1 MVAVI
6 GDVHGCFYTLQNL
19 VEKIRAKYPDI
30 KIYCVGDLVDRG
42 NYSLEVIDYVLS
54 ESIEF
59 TKGNHDLMFYA
70 FYRDPNTSMAKNW
83 IQNGAA
89 TTIES
94 YINNVEKRD
103 EHLNVIYNAPL
114 FINTVDCFISHAGI
128 SKFYQKYLKEYFLN
142 DLVSLKNLLESDL
155 FENHSVIWCRQNLMN
170 IGKLQI
176 VGHTHRKDTFYDHES
191 NTVYLDTTAFGLN
204 KLTAAIIENSKV
216 IEMIEQPTFKDDSDS
231 RWKYY
236 L

>member
-1 MVAVI
+1 M
-6 GDVHGCFYTLQNL
+6 C
-19 VEKIRAKYPDI
+19 IRD
-30 KIYCVGDLVDRG
+30 
-42 NYSLEVIDYVLS
+42 S
-54 ESIEF
+54 
-59 TKGNHDLMFYA
+59 
-70 FYRDPNTSMAKNW
+70 
-83 IQNGAA
+83 
-89 TTIES
+89 
-94 YINNVEKRD
+94 
-103 EHLNVIYNAPL
+103 
-114 FINTVDCFISHAGI
+114 INTVDCFISHAGI

>member
-1 MVAVI
+1 
-6 GDVHGCFYTLQNL
+6 
-19 VEKIRAKYPDI
+19 
-30 KIYCVGDLVDRG
+30 
-42 NYSLEVIDYVLS
+42 
-54 ESIEF
+54 
-59 TKGNHDLMFYA
+59 
-70 FYRDPNTSMAKNW
+70 
-83 IQNGAA
+83 
-89 TTIES
+89 
-94 YINNVEKRD
+94 
-103 EHLNVIYNAPL
+103 
-114 FINTVDCFISHAGI
+114 
-128 SKFYQKYLKEYFLN
+128 
-142 DLVSLKNLLESDL
+142 
-155 FENHSVIWCRQNLMN
+155 MN